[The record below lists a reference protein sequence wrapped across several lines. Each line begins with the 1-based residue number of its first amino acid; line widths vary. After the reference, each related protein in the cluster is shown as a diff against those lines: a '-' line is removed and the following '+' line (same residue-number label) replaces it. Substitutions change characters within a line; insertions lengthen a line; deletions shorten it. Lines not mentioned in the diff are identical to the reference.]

1 MAEEKK
7 ITGKDKF
14 SKKMSAIFERVGKL
28 SRLQRLLICFVVF
41 VLIGGGYYYFIFMP
55 EHKKLQQ
62 VTKTFETQSKKL
74 QMVKRQASD
83 LKEWETK
90 MQAVEHEFYLAT
102 RALPDKKEL
111 PSLLREVS
119 VAGSNAGLTFM
130 LFQPNPAVNKE
141 FYKEIPLSLKV
152 EGNFLQIADFFYQV
166 SRLNRIVNIKDISMR
181 RNKTAQGIIEM
192 GCNAV
197 TYMFVEDA
205 GEEPESDKKKKK
217 GKKG

>member
-14 SKKMSAIFERVGKL
+14 SKKMSAFFERVGKL
-28 SRLQRLLICFVVF
+28 SRLQRVLICLVTFA
-41 VLIGGGYYYFIFMP
+41 LIGGGYYYFIFMP

-90 MQAVEHEFYLAT
+90 MQAVEQEFYLAT

-111 PSLLREVS
+111 PSLLKEVS

-141 FYKEIPLSLKV
+141 FYKEIPLSMKV

-181 RNKTAQGIIEM
+181 RNKAAPGIIDM

-205 GEEPESDKKKKK
+205 EQEPKSDKKKKK
-217 GKKG
+217 GKRG